1 MVQERRSALVAYA
14 RLFTADRGEA
24 EDLVHEAVVKVFS
37 RPRRISDVHA
47 AEGYVRQAIRT
58 IFLDQ
63 TRTRRAWRT
72 KEHLLRPAATVPSAE
87 HAATAAV
94 DVGQALA
101 ALPPRERAC
110 AVLRYIDDL
119 PVAEIAASLGISDGS
134 VKRYLSDA
142 TRTLRSTLR
151 VTGPED
157 ATTVET
163 VHVTG
168 LGGDR

>member
-72 KEHLLRPAATVPSAE
+72 KEHLLPAATVPSAE